1 MGLVVQARSTSSW
14 RPTLVDEHALDE
26 VKPQLDTIAGDRCKV
41 ILQRTV
47 ATSLRNPCMDKEMP
61 KEL

>member
-1 MGLVVQARSTSSW
+1 MGLVAQACNSNSW

-26 VKPQLDTIAGDRCKV
+26 VKPQLDMIAGDRCKV

-47 ATSLRNPCMDKEMP
+47 ATSQRNPCMDREMP